1 MGTISKT
8 KKSSVKTH
16 SVSKNKRAVLSN
28 NVTTISEEDN
38 IRSGIKKYGRDAFNV
53 AQSKGV
59 AVTVLEGI
67 NICKISP
74 DGVKTVLTQ
83 ISKSGVKATR
93 RSFKIE

>member
-1 MGTISKT
+1 MGTISKI
-8 KKSSVKTH
+8 KKTSVKTH
-16 SVSKNKRAVLSN
+16 SVTKNKRTGLSN
-28 NVTTISEEDN
+28 VLNITEEDSL
-38 IRSGIKKYGRDAFNV
+38 RTGIKKYGGDAFNV
-53 AQSKGV
+53 ARSKGV

-74 DGVKTVLTQ
+74 DGEKTVLTQ

>member
-1 MGTISKT
+1 MGTISKI
-8 KKSSVKTH
+8 KKTSVKTH
-16 SVSKNKRAVLSN
+16 SVSKNKRTGLSN
-28 NVTTISEEDN
+28 VLTITEEDN
-38 IRSGIKKYGRDAFNV
+38 IRTGIKKYGRDAFNV
-53 AQSKGV
+53 ARSKGV